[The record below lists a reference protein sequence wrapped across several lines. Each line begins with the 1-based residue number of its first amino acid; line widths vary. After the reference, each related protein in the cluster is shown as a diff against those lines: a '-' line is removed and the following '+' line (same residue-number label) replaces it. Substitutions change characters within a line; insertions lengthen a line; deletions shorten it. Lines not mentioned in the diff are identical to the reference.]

1 MPDEITAPLASPG
14 GIAALLTAVGFGGV
28 LTALI
33 NRPSRRAVDATAAK
47 DEATGGAAVIAAT
60 ANAFTEVTSGLREEI
75 ERLQRVAVTF
85 EADLAAAHERAV
97 ALEAQVRKLTADLER
112 VRRERDQAL
121 EKAEIANGE
130 VRQLQQVITSL
141 RRTEEQP

>member
-1 MPDEITAPLASPG
+1 MPEEITAPLASPG

-130 VRQLQQVITSL
+130 VR
-141 RRTEEQP
+141 

>member
-1 MPDEITAPLASPG
+1 M
-14 GIAALLTAVGFGGV
+14 
-28 LTALI
+28 
-33 NRPSRRAVDATAAK
+33 DATAAK

>member
-14 GIAALLTAVGFGGV
+14 GLVALLTAMGAGGV

-112 VRRERDQAL
+112 VRRERDAAL

-141 RRTEEQP
+141 RRTEESV

>member
-1 MPDEITAPLASPG
+1 MPEEITAPLASPG
-14 GIAALLTAVGFGGV
+14 GIAALLTAMGFGGF

-112 VRRERDQAL
+112 VRQERDAAQ
-121 EKAEIANGE
+121 EKVELLGGE
-130 VRQLQQVITSL
+130 VRQLQQVIASL
-141 RRTEEQP
+141 KRTDG

>member
-47 DEATGGAAVIAAT
+47 YGATGGAAVIAAT

-85 EADLAAAHERAV
+85 
-97 ALEAQVRKLTADLER
+97 
-112 VRRERDQAL
+112 
-121 EKAEIANGE
+121 
-130 VRQLQQVITSL
+130 
-141 RRTEEQP
+141 

>member
-1 MPDEITAPLASPG
+1 MPEEITAPLASPG

-33 NRPSRRAVDATAAK
+33 NRPSRRAVDATATK
-47 DEATGGAAVIAAT
+47 DEATGAAGVIAAT

-97 ALEAQVRKLTADLER
+97 ALEAQVRKLTADLDR
-112 VRRERDQAL
+112 VRQERDAAL
-121 EKAEIANGE
+121 EKAEMLNGE

-141 RRTEEQP
+141 RKVET

>member
-1 MPDEITAPLASPG
+1 MADEITAPLASPG
-14 GIAALLTAVGFGGV
+14 GIAALLGAMGFGGI

-33 NRPSRRAVDATAAK
+33 NRPSRRAVDAAATR
-47 DEATGGAAVIAAT
+47 DESTGAAGVIAAT

-112 VRRERDQAL
+112 VRQERDAAQ
-121 EKAEIANGE
+121 ERAELLGGE
-130 VRQLQQVITSL
+130 VRQLQQVIASL
-141 RRTEEQP
+141 KRTDG

>member
-1 MPDEITAPLASPG
+1 MPEEITAPLASPG